1 MAGWVLWVILAC
13 AFGVGEM
20 LSGGFFLAPFALG
33 AALAAARGRGRRGS
47 RLVVIVFVVAS
58 LLSLLLLRPIVRSHL
73 RMPPAIR
80 TGAAALIGK
89 QAIVLERIANGEGVG
104 IVKIDGEVWTAR
116 SLYDDEEIEP
126 GARVEVVDIKG
137 ATALVSE

>member
-13 AFGVGEM
+13 AFSVGEM

-33 AALAAARGRGRRGS
+33 AALAAPAEAIAGGAVS
-47 RLVVIVFVVAS
+47 IVVFVVAS
-58 LLSLLLLRPIVRSHL
+58 LLTLLLLRPIVRSHL
-73 RMPPAIR
+73 RMPPALR
-80 TGAAALIGK
+80 TGAAALIGR
-89 QAIVLERIANGEGVG
+89 QAIVLERIANSEGVG

-116 SLYDDEEIEP
+116 SLYDDEQIEP